1 MIGYLLQSA
10 IGDEMWLI
18 GKFYT
23 REEAQRIQR
32 EKGFVTG
39 GAGLSLPSWPRPWR
53 PWRGRR
59 ELGSSRSSAGARRGE
74 SRRRAD

>member
-1 MIGYLLQSA
+1 MSQGMIGYLLQSA

-32 EKGFVTG
+32 EKGFVMG
-39 GAGLSLPSWPRPWR
+39 GGRAIIAELAQAVAALAGQ
-53 PWRGRR
+53 
-59 ELGSSRSSAGARRGE
+59 AGTRIVPQ
-74 SRRRAD
+74 